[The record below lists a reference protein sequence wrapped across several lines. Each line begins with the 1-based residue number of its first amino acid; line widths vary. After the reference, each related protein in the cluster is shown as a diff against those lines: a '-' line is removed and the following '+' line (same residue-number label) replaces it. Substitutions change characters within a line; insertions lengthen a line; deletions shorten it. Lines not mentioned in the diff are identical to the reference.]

1 MTLKTDYTGTLTSAL
16 DAAFA
21 AGNTFISPTLPINTN
36 ANYTTLSA
44 ALITAANSG
53 QNTFTVFI
61 ATSYLPEALKLNGN
75 LLKAYL
81 AGIYA
86 GLAAQ
91 GIYHTYEVALS
102 LDTSTVGTNKIKF
115 NFTFN
120 P

>member
-1 MTLKTDYTGTLTSAL
+1 MTLKTDYTGALTSAL

-21 AGNTFISPTLPINTN
+21 AGDAFVVTNLTL
-36 ANYTTLSA
+36 LSSS
-44 ALITAANSG
+44 LITAANSG
-53 QNTFTVFI
+53 QNAFTVFI
-61 ATSYLPEALKLNGN
+61 TTSYLPESLRLNGN

-86 GLAAQ
+86 RLAAQ